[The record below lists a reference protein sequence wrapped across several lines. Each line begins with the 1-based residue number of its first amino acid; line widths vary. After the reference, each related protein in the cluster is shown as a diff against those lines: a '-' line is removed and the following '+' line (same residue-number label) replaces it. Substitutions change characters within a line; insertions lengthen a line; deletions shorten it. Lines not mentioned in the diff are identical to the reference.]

1 MSAHRRLC
9 LLKWDY
15 VCFCLSQYILGSG
28 QRWPIYGVFRDTQ
41 LSHTPSVPLNI
52 GVCGQRCML
61 TPYLWTFKQKCGG
74 QRRVDFITPYLQL
87 CGRDVWILGSH
98 RTYNC
103 VGAEMC
109 GFWGRTLVN
118 ILSQW
123 FVLGAAPVNPP
134 SPVSFNHHIFV
145 IFWKMMMMTRMRKGI
160 IWWWA
165 PINYDNM
172 MTSKVLAEA
181 VSVGGKVAFRE
192 ALLSI
197 NSNNCSFGWLGWGW
211 FSDEDMRKMTS
222 KVLAEAVTVGGLV
235 VFREAL
241 LMLSINGNNRAHQ
254 YWKYS
259 NEWSLN
265 KHKV

>member
-1 MSAHRRLC
+1 MSSHRRLCLLKCLPREDFVCSNVCPYKTLSAQMCAHRRLC

-52 GVCGQRCML
+52 GVCGQRCVL
-61 TPYLWTFKQKCGG
+61 TPYLWTFEQKCGG
-74 QRRVDFITPYLQL
+74 QRCVDFITPYLQL
-87 CGRDVWILGSH
+87 CGRDVWILCSH
-98 RTYNC
+98 CTYNC

-145 IFWKMMMMTRMRKGI
+145 IICEMMMMWMRKI
-160 IWWWA
+160 MVIWWCQLGFGKCCQRGWNGGLQGGL
-165 PINYDNM
+165 PIN
-172 MTSKVLAEA
+172 
-181 VSVGGKVAFRE
+181 
-192 ALLSI
+192 
-197 NSNNCSFGWLGWGW
+197 
-211 FSDEDMRKMTS
+211 
-222 KVLAEAVTVGGLV
+222 
-235 VFREAL
+235 
-241 LMLSINGNNRAHQ
+241 
-254 YWKYS
+254 
-259 NEWSLN
+259 
-265 KHKV
+265 